1 MTTQLNSVAT
11 QSTIPAIIKATN
23 GTYPKWE
30 PTYGPYPHPGP
41 GEEDLLRM
49 EPESKEVY
57 TLMAVCL
64 AFSIW
69 LASKSATDRQAR
81 LNYHANPAKPKD
93 VDKASHEMFKRMR
106 LKEVGYM
113 EIILA
118 SFDAGTAQANI
129 NKMAPKVERLGILTD
144 RAIYCTAA
152 SFLTGKTCPT
162 KYKTLKATVKYTVTN
177 AQNTMSDHWSI

>member
-11 QSTIPAIIKATN
+11 QSTIPAIIKGHN

-30 PTYGPYPHPGP
+30 PTYGPYPFPAPGD
-41 GEEDLLRM
+41 EELLRM

-57 TLMAVCL
+57 TLMSVCL

-69 LASKSATDRQAR
+69 LASKSAADRQAR
-81 LNYHANPAKPKD
+81 LNYHANPVKPKD
-93 VDKASHEMFKRMR
+93 TDKASHTVYKKMR
-106 LKEVGYM
+106 GIEVGYM
-113 EIILA
+113 EIIIA
-118 SFDAGTAQANI
+118 SFNQCTPQENI

-144 RAIYCTAA
+144 RAIYCTAP
-152 SFLTGKTCPT
+152 SFLTGKSCPA

-177 AQNTMSDHWSI
+177 AQNSMSDHWNI